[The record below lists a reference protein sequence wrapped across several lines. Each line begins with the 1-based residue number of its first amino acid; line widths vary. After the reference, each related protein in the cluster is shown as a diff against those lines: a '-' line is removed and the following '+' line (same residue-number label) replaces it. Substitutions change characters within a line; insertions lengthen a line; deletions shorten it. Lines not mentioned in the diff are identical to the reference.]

1 MESSFRPPC
10 RTTLMVT
17 CLPSRDMP
25 AQAQALVEKMKATP
39 VSTDPLKGVLPS
51 SWGDAGPDEPLSL
64 SSADLQGAHR
74 RSAWHPAR
82 GLAAGGQGG
91 AGSWPRSQ
99 ALGSLSQSWL
109 PRALLYKH
117 KALKIGCPFQ
127 PLPLSAPQNLTCT
140 FFYCPV
146 PALWT
151 VASGGLLL
159 WWRLS
164 GAQQL
169 LGLPGISPPYYP
181 AGFSLHEPRP

>member
-1 MESSFRPPC
+1 M
-10 RTTLMVT
+10 T
-17 CLPSRDMP
+17 CLPSRDIP
-25 AQAQALVEKMKATP
+25 AQAQALVERMKATP

-51 SWGDAGPDEPLSL
+51 SWGDAGPDDPLSL

-74 RSAWHPAR
+74 RSAWHPAP

-117 KALKIGCPFQ
+117 KALKIEGLFQ
-127 PLPLSAPQNLTCT
+127 SLPLPSPSDSHLPCS
-140 FFYCPV
+140 
-146 PALWT
+146 ALWT

-164 GAQQL
+164 GAFL
-169 LGLPGISPPYYP
+169 VFPTILPCRVLPP
-181 AGFSLHEPRP
+181 